1 MGTQA
6 DPTAPTPQSTTPQ
19 STTPRSTNEA
29 SDAPAADPVTGSWSS
44 GPARWSILVHGGA
57 GDVRPEAVT
66 AHVAGCERAAAEGA
80 KVLAAGGSALDAV
93 QRAVETLES
102 DPLFNAGTGACLDSD
117 GHIALD
123 ASIMDGNGLRA
134 GGVCALPP
142 FEHPIAI
149 ARRVM
154 DGTPH
159 VLLAAGAAARF
170 AIAQGFAAADEAAMI
185 TDAARKKWEAARAK
199 NVTEGWAG
207 GDAPTAASAGA
218 AKKDTSGG
226 TVGAVA
232 RDMQGHV
239 AAATSTGGMVNKL
252 VGRVGDSPIIGAGT
266 YADDEAGA
274 CSTTGHGE
282 AMIRICLAKTATDGL
297 RANESAEHT
306 SRRSIAL
313 MHRRTAQ
320 TGGLIVVA
328 PDGSL
333 GLARTTRTMTWACEH
348 ARHTEDGSEDE
359 IENEIEKKT
368 SAADAVTASG
378 A

>member
-1 MGTQA
+1 MVTRAEGGAEGGAGESWGT
-6 DPTAPTPQSTTPQ
+6 
-19 STTPRSTNEA
+19 
-29 SDAPAADPVTGSWSS
+29 

-57 GDVRPEAVT
+57 GDVVRTSVGG
-66 AHVAGCERAAAEGA
+66 HVAGCERAAAEGA

-93 QRAVETLES
+93 QRAVEVLES

-117 GHIALD
+117 GHLALD
-123 ASIMDGNGLRA
+123 ASIMDGHELRA
-134 GGVCALPP
+134 GGVCALRA

-154 DGTPH
+154 EATPH
-159 VLLAAGAAARF
+159 VLLAAEGAARF
-170 AIAQGFAAADEAAMI
+170 AIAQGFVAADEATMI

-199 NVTEGWAG
+199 GTSEGWA
-207 GDAPTAASAGA
+207 
-218 AKKDTSGG
+218 GG

-232 RDMQGHV
+232 RDVNGHV

-252 VGRVGDSPIIGAGT
+252 AGRVGDSPIIGAGT

-282 AMIRICLAKTATDGL
+282 AMIRVCLAKTAVDAMRSTDASGT
-297 RANESAEHT
+297 RVTGKTAAQT
-306 SRRSIAL
+306 SRDAIAL
-313 MHRRTAQ
+313 MQRRTAQ

-333 GLARTTRTMTWACEH
+333 GLARTTRTMTWAS
-348 ARHTEDGSEDE
+348 ATDSGS
-359 IENEIEKKT
+359 
-368 SAADAVTASG
+368 ASG
-378 A
+378 S

>member
-1 MGTQA
+1 MATQA
-6 DPTAPTPQSTTPQ
+6 D
-19 STTPRSTNEA
+19 
-29 SDAPAADPVTGSWSS
+29 APASATNPDPTKTSDPVTGTWGS

-57 GDVRPEAVT
+57 GDVRADAVG
-66 AHVAGCERAAAEGA
+66 AHVAGCERAAAAGA
-80 KVLAAGGSALDAV
+80 AVLAAGGSALDAV
-93 QRAVETLES
+93 QRAVEVLES

-123 ASIMDGNGLRA
+123 ASIMDGSGLRA

-142 FEHPIAI
+142 FEHPVAI

-154 DGTPH
+154 EDTPH
-159 VLLAAGAAARF
+159 VLLAAEAAARF
-170 AIAQGFAAADEAAMI
+170 AVSRGFMPADEASMV
-185 TDAARKKWEAARAK
+185 TEAARKKWDVARAK
-199 NVTEGWAG
+199 HVTESWAG
-207 GDAPTAASAGA
+207 GDASPSPPAAT
-218 AKKDTSGG
+218 KKDTSGG

-232 RDMQGHV
+232 RDAQGHV

-252 VGRVGDSPIIGAGT
+252 AGRVGDSPIVGAGT

-282 AMIRICLAKTATDGL
+282 AMIRICLAKTAVDGV
-297 RANESAEHT
+297 RTTGSAEES
-306 SRRSIAL
+306 SRRSITL

-348 ARHTEDGSEDE
+348 AQQRDGEATEKNEGS
-359 IENEIEKKT
+359 
-368 SAADAVTASG
+368 ADASRASG
-378 A
+378 S